1 MELKDVERLMDKF
14 ETSSIREMQV
24 DANGGHLFLSKNTN
38 AAALN
43 KQEAVNPEKTAEAV
57 AEKVQGKAVED
68 GTEEKNEA
76 AGTAIK
82 SPLVGTVYLQSKP
95 GAAPYVKVGDRV
107 EIGQVVCI
115 VEAMKMLT
123 EIKSDVAG
131 TVSQV
136 CVENGDLIEC
146 DQELFLVKED

>member
-43 KQEAVNPEKTAEAV
+43 KQETANPEKTAEAV
-57 AEKVQGKAVED
+57 AEKVQDKAVED
-68 GTEEKNEA
+68 GSEEKNEA

>member
-43 KQEAVNPEKTAEAV
+43 KQDAATPEKTTEAV
-57 AEKVQGKAVED
+57 AEKVQEKAVED
-68 GTEEKNEA
+68 GSEEKNEV

-107 EIGQVVCI
+107 ENGQVVCI

>member
-43 KQEAVNPEKTAEAV
+43 KQEAANPEKTAEAV
-57 AEKVQGKAVED
+57 AEKVQEKAVED
-68 GTEEKNEA
+68 GTEQKNEV

-107 EIGQVVCI
+107 ENGQVVCI

-123 EIKSDVAG
+123 EIKSNVAG

>member
-38 AAALN
+38 AANLN
-43 KQEAVNPEKTAEAV
+43 KQAAANPEKAAEAV
-57 AEKVQGKAVED
+57 ADQVQAKAVEEN
-68 GTEEKNEA
+68 TKQKEVP
-76 AGTAIK
+76 GTAIK

-107 EIGQVVCI
+107 ESGQVVCI

-146 DQELFLVKED
+146 DQDLFLVKED